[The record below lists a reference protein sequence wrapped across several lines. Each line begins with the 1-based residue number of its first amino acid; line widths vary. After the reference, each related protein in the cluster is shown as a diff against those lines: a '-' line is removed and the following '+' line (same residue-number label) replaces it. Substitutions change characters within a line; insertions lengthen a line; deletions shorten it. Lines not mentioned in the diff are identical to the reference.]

1 MNDYLNIELVYNNLI
16 INTYSLPES
25 TFTINNQNDLIELVD
40 GIFEAIIN
48 DLLYRIDID
57 VSTQGK
63 WDSANFY
70 ILSDGSKLNELNK
83 TKTEMDSYTSYG
95 EGVVTV
101 YNQIKTI
108 I

>member
-25 TFTINNQNDLIELVD
+25 TFTVNNQNDLIELMD
-40 GIFEAIIN
+40 GIFESIIN
-48 DLLYRIDID
+48 DLLYRIDIN
-57 VSTQGK
+57 VSTAGK

-70 ILSDGSKLNELNK
+70 ILSDGLKLNELNK

-95 EGVVTV
+95 EGVVTI

>member
-25 TFTINNQNDLIELVD
+25 TFTINNQNDLTELMD
-40 GIFEAIIN
+40 GIFGAMIN
-48 DLLYRIDID
+48 DLLYGIDIN

-70 ILSDGSKLNELNK
+70 ILSDNIKINELIK
-83 TKTEMDSYTSYG
+83 TKDDMNTYNSYG
-95 EGVVTV
+95 EAILII
-101 YNQIKTI
+101 YNQIKNI
-108 I
+108 N